1 MRGIQAHPRAD
12 KYFNKKP
19 MKFVNTTNT
28 YKKRKMKIPQK
39 VQKKLYKMSGT
50 NSAAKIKEKI
60 EKFILY
66 SHQKNRK
73 PIKATFMCINTL
85 SKKRTKSLP
94 LVSVNLPPVQGSY
107 QKNSKS
113 QKIW

>member
-1 MRGIQAHPRAD
+1 
-12 KYFNKKP
+12 
-19 MKFVNTTNT
+19 
-28 YKKRKMKIPQK
+28 
-39 VQKKLYKMSGT
+39 MSGT

-85 SKKRTKSLP
+85 SKKMKKSFSPGLGKFTSGPGKLP
-94 LVSVNLPPVQGSY
+94 
-107 QKNSKS
+107 KK
-113 QKIW
+113 

>member
-1 MRGIQAHPRAD
+1 
-12 KYFNKKP
+12 
-19 MKFVNTTNT
+19 
-28 YKKRKMKIPQK
+28 
-39 VQKKLYKMSGT
+39 MSGT

-85 SKKRTKSLP
+85 SKNEKKFSPGLGKFTSGPGKLP
-94 LVSVNLPPVQGSY
+94 
-107 QKNSKS
+107 KK
-113 QKIW
+113 